1 MFALA
6 LSLSVLIG
14 VSLGLL
20 GGGGSIL
27 TTPILIYA
35 LGVEPKAAIATSLL
49 VVGVTSLASL
59 ITHARAGNVIWRIGL
74 TFGAAGMVGAYGGG
88 LLAALIPARILL
100 GIFGAM
106 MVATAI
112 AMFRG
117 RRDTAE
123 EGGSPQ
129 ALWKVVVEGV
139 IVGVVTGLVG
149 AGGGFLV
156 VPALTLRGGLPMRTA
171 VGTSLLVIALKS
183 FAGFAGHLGHVQ
195 VDYQLA
201 GGVAGAAVL
210 GSVLGVALASRV
222 PPVALRKGFAG
233 FVLVMAAFVLY
244 QQL

>member
-49 VVGVTSLASL
+49 VVGVTSVASL
-59 ITHARAGNVIWRIGL
+59 VRHARAGHVVWRTGL

-88 LLAALIPARILL
+88 RLAELIPATALL
-100 GIFGAM
+100 VMFGGM
-106 MVATAI
+106 MVATSL

-117 RRDTAE
+117 RGEDPAE
-123 EGGSPQ
+123 AQAPQ
-129 ALWKVVVEGV
+129 ATWKVLVEGALFGMV
-139 IVGVVTGLVG
+139 AGLIG
-149 AGGGFLV
+149 AGGGFLI
-156 VPALTLRGGLPMRTA
+156 VPALTLLGGLPMRKA
-171 VGTSLLVIALKS
+171 VGTSLLVIALNS
-183 FAGFAGHLGHVQ
+183 FAGFIGHLGHVS
-195 VDYQLA
+195 VDYRLA
-201 GGVAGAAVL
+201 GGVSAAAVL
-210 GSVLGVALASRV
+210 GSVLGVALAERV

-233 FVLVMAAFVLY
+233 FVLEMAAFVLY